1 MRKIVFILI
10 VVLMSVSLIGIIF
23 VQLFWINNALE
34 SKKAQFKNDI
44 QKSLGAAAERINE
57 REQVEFQKKI
67 ENLIAKKGLADKA
80 ELKSYLIQQIDTTTK
95 EKITFGGT
103 FLEENFKLPTDFL
116 NNDSIIYKRVTGKKD
131 FFRSSLIKSADNY
144 FPKIE
149 EVRYSFIKS
158 YSEFDKLQA
167 RGLLNDINTKKL
179 IHERISNNE
188 LNRTIKEELAKRN
201 IHLDFKYGIY
211 SLDGLATKLK
221 SGYYTINT
229 EDSFK
234 YPLFYDSKGNIS
246 YNLMVTFPDKNEHIL
261 EGISN
266 ILLLSLFFIL
276 IIIIAFSSSLYQ
288 VFKQDVFLDS
298 IIRNITIKRSLKE
311 VAVTASY
318 ILDWI
323 GNSQGKKRTE
333 SPIKND
339 IDNFDKVAKDR
350 YDLARTVLNIDFSV
364 STIKRLLKIHEI
376 DETPQGSK
384 LKLFDLL
391 ESGKKIFPVYQTA
404 IETDES
410 RDRKYNRRLE
420 LQAEKSDEIKRIE
433 SLKEQQLINTIRSE
447 FEEKFE
453 KEYEERYEQEFGCKP
468 KPKSLLELEWDEK
481 INKLQQIRHII
492 SNEDE
497 IMIIEILNKY

>member
-1 MRKIVFILI
+1 MNYK
-10 VVLMSVSLIGIIF
+10 
-23 VQLFWINNALE
+23 
-34 SKKAQFKNDI
+34 
-44 QKSLGAAAERINE
+44 
-57 REQVEFQKKI
+57 VELVEI
-67 ENLIAKKGLADKA
+67 
-80 ELKSYLIQQIDTTTK
+80 
-95 EKITFGGT
+95 
-103 FLEENFKLPTDFL
+103 
-116 NNDSIIYKRVTGKKD
+116 
-131 FFRSSLIKSADNY
+131 SSLSIHPEIKKHGVTNKEAY
-144 FPKIE
+144 
-149 EVRYSFIKS
+149 
-158 YSEFDKLQA
+158 
-167 RGLLNDINTKKL
+167 KKL
-179 IHERISNNE
+179 IPF
-188 LNRTIKEELAKRN
+188 IKEFKTIEPIRIVKENNRLYV
-201 IHLDFKYGIY
+201 IHGCSRYRAARDIGV
-211 SLDGLATKLK
+211 K
-221 SGYYTINT
+221 SVPVIETSPI
-229 EDSFK
+229 ES
-234 YPLFYDSKGNIS
+234 
-246 YNLMVTFPDKNEHIL
+246 
-261 EGISN
+261 
-266 ILLLSLFFIL
+266 
-276 IIIIAFSSSLYQ
+276 
-288 VFKQDVFLDS
+288 DVFLDS

-391 ESGKKIFPVYQTA
+391 ESGKKNFPVYQTA